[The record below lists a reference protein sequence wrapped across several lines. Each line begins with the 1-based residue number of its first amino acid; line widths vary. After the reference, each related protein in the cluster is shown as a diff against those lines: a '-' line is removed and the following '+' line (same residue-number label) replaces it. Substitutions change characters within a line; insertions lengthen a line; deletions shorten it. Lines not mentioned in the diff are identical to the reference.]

1 MSRGL
6 DLLRSLAH
14 ALLLY
19 GLLFGLGL
27 ASVVWNLAAVCLYPV
42 MPVASGRRLGRK
54 AISVSYR
61 FLWEVAQAVGM
72 MRIDAAALEP
82 LRREAGGLVIAA
94 NHPSML
100 DALLIVA
107 WLPRSVCIM
116 KAALMGNVFLG
127 AGARLARYIRNDS
140 ARGMIRGAV
149 QSLRE
154 GAQLVVFPEGTRTVS
169 PPLNAFLPGATLIAH
184 LAQAPVQTVI
194 IDTDSPY
201 LRKGWPI
208 WRPPPIPVVFTLRL
222 GERFAPQADHAALSS
237 RLEAYFR
244 QELRRSRVA

>member
-1 MSRGL
+1 MKRVFG
-6 DLLRSLAH
+6 LLRGTVQGV
-14 ALLLY
+14 LLY
-19 GLLFGLGL
+19 GLLFGLGV
-27 ASVVWNLAAVCLYPV
+27 ASVVWNVVAVLLYPLL
-42 MPVASGRRLGRK
+42 PVKHGQALGRR

-61 FLWEVAQAVGM
+61 FFWRAAQALGM
-72 MRIDAAALEP
+72 MRIDAGALEA
-82 LRREAGGLVIAA
+82 LRNEAGGLVIAA

-107 WLPRSVCIM
+107 CLPRSVCIM

-149 QSLRE
+149 KSLRE
-154 GAQLVVFPEGTRTVS
+154 GAQLVVFPEGTRTVT

-184 LAQAPVQTVI
+184 LASAPVQTVI
-194 IDTDSPY
+194 IETDSPY

-222 GERFAPQADHAALSS
+222 GERFAPQADHAALSR
-237 RLEAYFR
+237 RLEDYFR
-244 QELRRSRVA
+244 RELTR

>member
-1 MSRGL
+1 MKRALAALRG
-6 DLLRSLAH
+6 AVQGGG
-14 ALLLY
+14 LLY
-19 GLLFGLGL
+19 ALLFGLGV
-27 ASVVWNLAAVCLYPV
+27 ASVLWNLAAVLLYPLL
-42 MPVASGRRLGRK
+42 PRSSGQALGRH

-61 FLWEVAQAVGM
+61 FFWRAAQALGM
-72 MRIDAAALEP
+72 MRIDAGALES
-82 LRREAGGLVIAA
+82 LRSEATGVVIAA

-107 WLPRSVCIM
+107 CLPRSVCIM

-149 QSLRE
+149 KSLGE
-154 GAQLVVFPEGTRTVS
+154 GAQLVVFPEGTRTVT

-184 LAQAPVQTVI
+184 LANAPVQTVI
-194 IDTDSPY
+194 IETDSPY

-208 WRPPPIPVVFTLRL
+208 WRMPPIPVTFTLRL
-222 GERFAPQADHAALSS
+222 GERFAPQADHAALSR

-244 QELRRSRVA
+244 QELTR

>member
-1 MSRGL
+1 MMRVVG
-6 DLLRSLAH
+6 LLRHPAH
-14 ALLLY
+14 AVLLY
-19 GLLFGLGL
+19 VLLFGLGL
-27 ASVVWNLAAVCLYPV
+27 ASVVWNAAAVLLYPLL
-42 MPVASGRRLGRK
+42 PAPRGRELGRR

-61 FLWEVAQAVGM
+61 FFWRVAQAVGM
-72 MRIDAAALEP
+72 MRIDASALEP
-82 LRREAGGLVIAA
+82 LRDEVGGLVIAA

-149 QSLRE
+149 ASLRE

-169 PPLNAFLPGATLIAH
+169 APVNPFLPGATLIAH
-184 LAQAPVQTVI
+184 LAQVPVQTVI
-194 IDTDSPY
+194 IETDSPY

-208 WRPPPIPVVFTLRL
+208 WRTPPIPVVFTVRL

-244 QELRRSRVA
+244 QELTR